1 MILESEVN
9 IMANFIVEFP
19 LKAEKYQEDILNK
32 RFEIGRQIYNSLVNV
47 TQKRYK
53 EMMKTKK
60 YRTLLS
66 SLTGNK
72 KTDKEI
78 WKQINDICKQY
89 GMSEYSFHE
98 DVKQM
103 QKHFKDNMDSF
114 TAQKIATELWKSY
127 DKLFYGNGKKVYYK
141 KYGELNSLEGK
152 SNSSGIRFK
161 DDNIIWN
168 GLKIPAAI
176 DYDNYYEY
184 QALQSKICY
193 NRIVRKYVRNKYK
206 YYVQIIFKG
215 NPPLKVDTETGE
227 IKHYI
232 GEGDVGI
239 DIGTRT
245 VAISSQSDVKIL
257 ELADRVQNIENQKR
271 KLLRKMYRS
280 RRAANPD
287 NYNEDGTIKKQ
298 CNKKVIWDKSNHY
311 IKYQNELKELYRKQ
325 ADIRKYQHECLANY
339 IISLGNKVYVEK
351 MNFAGLQRRAKNTE
365 KNDKGKFKRKKRF
378 GKSLANKA
386 PSMLL
391 TIIDRKLGYYGEK
404 LIEINTLEAKASQ
417 FNHFDG
423 RYTKKSLSQRWNDFN
438 GIKVQRDMYSAFL
451 IMNISDDLKSFDI
464 NKCNERF
471 ENFYR
476 LHNLEVNRLT
486 DKKNLC
492 SIAI

>member
-1 MILESEVN
+1 MESEVN

-19 LKAEKYQEDILNK
+19 LKTEKYQEDILNK

-53 EMMKTKK
+53 EMIKTKK
-60 YRTLLS
+60 YRTILY

-72 KTDKEI
+72 KSDKEI
-78 WKQINDICKQY
+78 WKQINDIRNQY
-89 GMSEYSFHE
+89 GMSEYSFYA

-103 QKHFKDNMDSF
+103 QKHFKDNIDSL
-114 TAQKIATELWKSY
+114 TARSIAATLWKSY

-161 DDNIIWN
+161 DDMILWN
-168 GLKIPAAI
+168 GLKIPVVI
-176 DYDNYYEY
+176 DYDNYYEC
-184 QALQSKICY
+184 QAMQSKICY

-206 YYVQIIFKG
+206 YYVQIVFKG
-215 NPPLKVDTETGE
+215 NPPIKVYTETGE
-227 IKHYI
+227 IKHHI
-232 GEGDVGI
+232 GQGDVGL
-239 DIGTRT
+239 DIGTST
-245 VAISSQSDVKIL
+245 IAIASKSDVKIF
-257 ELADRVQNIENQKR
+257 ELADRVQNIENQKK
-271 KLLRKMYRS
+271 KLLREMDRS
-280 RRAANPD
+280 RRATNPD
-287 NYNEDGTIKKQ
+287 NYNEDGIIKKQ
-298 CNKKVIWDKSNHY
+298 GNKKVIWNKSNHY

-351 MNFAGLQRRAKNTE
+351 MNFAGLQKRAKNTE
-365 KNDKGKFKRKKRF
+365 KNEKGKFKRKKRF

-404 LIEINTLEAKASQ
+404 LIKINTFEAKASQ

-423 RYTKKSLSQRWNDFN
+423 AYTKKSLSQRWNYFN
-438 GIKVQRDMYSAFL
+438 GIKVQRDLYSAFL
-451 IMNISDDLKSFDI
+451 IMNINDDLKSFDI
-464 NKCNERF
+464 DKCNKRF
-471 ENFYR
+471 ENFYQ
-476 LHNLEVNRLT
+476 LHNLEVDRLT
-486 DKKNLC
+486 GKKNLS